1 MEAEPTIFDLT
12 GKVSIVT
19 GAASGIGKAI
29 ALGLAQFGSEVVIVD
44 KDYEGARKVAE
55 EIQAAGIRS
64 LPIQVDVTSMDNL
77 VGMVKTTV
85 EKFKRID
92 VLVNNAGCNI
102 RKPAEEIQEAEWDR
116 VLNTNLKAVF
126 FCTQVV
132 GKIMIQQTSGKV
144 INIGSVMGI
153 VGSPPYQSVV
163 PYAASKGGV
172 IQMTRAFATEWAKYN
187 ILVNAIVPGP
197 VETPLV
203 KEFLADR
210 QVHDAIVRMIPL
222 GRFAKPEELVGPA
235 VFLASK
241 ASDYMTGH
249 ILSVDGGWLAQ

>member
-1 MEAEPTIFDLT
+1 MSIPEIFDLT

-55 EIQAAGIRS
+55 EIQAAGRKS
-64 LPIQVDVTSMDNL
+64 LPIEVDVTKSNDL
-77 VGMVKTTV
+77 LTMVQGAV
-85 EKFKRID
+85 EKFRRID

-102 RKPAEEIQEAEWDR
+102 RRPAEQILESEWDK
-116 VLNTNLKAVF
+116 VVDTNLKAVF
-126 FCTQVV
+126 FCTQAAGRV
-132 GKIMIQQTSGKV
+132 MIQQKSGKV
-144 INIGSVMGI
+144 INIGSVMGV

-210 QVHDAIVRMIPL
+210 RIHDAIVRMIPL
-222 GRFAKPEELVGPA
+222 GRFAKPEELAGPA

-241 ASDYMTGH
+241 ASDYITGH